1 MIGNYDQNR
10 DLQTPSASHNILQS
24 NKAGYG
30 VARSNDKSQ
39 DDCICKQHIDEAV
52 WIMCESCSQ
61 WYHVDCVKLKGMTP
75 SMVKLIQDYA
85 CPYCVVSAVM
95 YQRLDNS
102 DQLKSIIQ
110 DVVKT
115 ELKAVK
121 DEIKD
126 VVITATSTA
135 VKESTPDVVSSVV
148 KETKSYAN
156 VVEETSVQ
164 NSQRIVEEVT
174 RNINSD
180 KVERERRKQ
189 NVVIMK
195 VPESKAISAGQRR
208 ADDFNFCHEK
218 LLIDKRDIDKVWR
231 AGKKDDAREDY
242 CRPLIIRLVDEECVD
257 YWTDGGKGYLTD
269 SGHWINRDL
278 CRADRTANF
287 LVRKERRKR
296 TSQANKK
303 PTQ

>member
-1 MIGNYDQNR
+1 MN
-10 DLQTPSASHNILQS
+10 
-24 NKAGYG
+24 
-30 VARSNDKSQ
+30 
-39 DDCICKQHIDEAV
+39 
-52 WIMCESCSQ
+52 
-61 WYHVDCVKLKGMTP
+61 
-75 SMVKLIQDYA
+75 
-85 CPYCVVSAVM
+85 
-95 YQRLDNS
+95 
-102 DQLKSIIQ
+102 
-110 DVVKT
+110 
-115 ELKAVK
+115 
-121 DEIKD
+121 
-126 VVITATSTA
+126 
-135 VKESTPDVVSSVV
+135 
-148 KETKSYAN
+148 
-156 VVEETSVQ
+156 
-164 NSQRIVEEVT
+164 
-174 RNINSD
+174 
-180 KVERERRKQ
+180 
-189 NVVIMK
+189 